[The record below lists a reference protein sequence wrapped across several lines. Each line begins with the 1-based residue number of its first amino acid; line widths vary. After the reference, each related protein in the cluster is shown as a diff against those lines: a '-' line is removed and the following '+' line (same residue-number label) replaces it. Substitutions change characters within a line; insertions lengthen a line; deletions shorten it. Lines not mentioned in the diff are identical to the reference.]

1 MVHEKAL
8 VCQQNIICEIFFLVV
23 DHSRVKLTLKTPS
36 QDSDYI
42 NANFIKVYIS
52 FKSYSAIFNVFL
64 HTNLLNCFKLSK
76 YYTSKRNKNKITAL
90 THFLCTLPSSVLFHK
105 DKEFCH
111 SFLLFTLKTDKHFTH
126 H

>member
-1 MVHEKAL
+1 MVHEKAH

-64 HTNLLNCFKLSK
+64 HTSLLTCFKLTK
-76 YYTSKRNKNKITAL
+76 HYTSKRNKNKVTAL
-90 THFLCTLPSSVLFHK
+90 THFYVLCRLVSFFIKIKSLAIVFFFLP
-105 DKEFCH
+105 
-111 SFLLFTLKTDKHFTH
+111 
-126 H
+126 